1 MIYKFF
7 TSIILIN
14 RFRSVR
20 TSNIDTETEIYGYDV
35 SFPML
40 QYQASTNYPGL
51 PHNIDPK
58 HYPTPNEYKDMPLQI
73 LGDRQSF
80 YKKYMDGCHKHW
92 SDHDRTH
99 DTNVCDEFEKQR
111 IQHVRDQVHSM
122 RNFTDLGY
130 KKIKAPDELF
140 NLILKFWND
149 NKNQG
154 EEDEEWI
161 PGNSFVN
168 YWESMSTMVNVQ
180 HENLKGGG
188 FELMKII
195 WKESVNIIS
204 EWTGEKLVPSSMYGI
219 RVYKEGAILA
229 PHVDRLPLICSA
241 IINVAQDVDENW
253 PLEVVGHDN
262 IARNIT
268 MEPGDMVLYESHSV
282 VHGKCLFSLLLPKD
296 HI

>member
-1 MIYKFF
+1 M
-7 TSIILIN
+7 
-14 RFRSVR
+14 
-20 TSNIDTETEIYGYDV
+20 ETEFYGYDV

-40 QYQASTNYPGL
+40 QHEASTNYPGL

-58 HYPTPNEYKDMPLQI
+58 HYPTPNEYKGMPLQI

-80 YKKYMDGCHKHW
+80 YKKYMDGCHKYW

-99 DTNVCDEFEKQR
+99 DANVCDDFEKQR

-161 PGNSFVN
+161 PGNSFMN

-195 WKESVNIIS
+195 WNESVNIIS
-204 EWTGEKLVPSSMYGI
+204 DWTGEKLVPSSMYGI

-241 IINVAQDVDENW
+241 IINVAQDVDGNW

-268 MEPGDMVLYESHSV
+268 MDPGDMVLYESHSV
-282 VHGKCLFSLLLPKD
+282 VHGKCLFSLLLLLPKD
-296 HI
+296 HT